1 MLVEGERHY
10 TSKQAKEIVSQLAV
24 SHRASL
30 RDMAG
35 SVPDHHNEAIIVNC
49 QLQTGAC
56 QGRLPSASVET
67 EHWAAAAVDLQH
79 PLREF
84 RVETK
89 ALCAPQNLVEQVFRQ
104 LDIFKN

>member
-1 MLVEGERHY
+1 MALSY
-10 TSKQAKEIVSQLAV
+10 
-24 SHRASL
+24 RASL

-35 SVPDHHNEAIIVNC
+35 SVPDYHNKAITVNC
-49 QLQTGAC
+49 QLQTGFC

-84 RVETK
+84 RVENK
-89 ALCAPQNLVEQVFRQ
+89 ALCSTESGRQVFRQ

>member
-1 MLVEGERHY
+1 MEGERHY

-56 QGRLPSASVET
+56 QGRLPSASVEI
-67 EHWAAAAVDLQH
+67 LS
-79 PLREF
+79 PLL
-84 RVETK
+84 
-89 ALCAPQNLVEQVFRQ
+89 AYLCSVSPLPP
-104 LDIFKN
+104 